1 VSNETVSDEE
11 QPKRPL
17 LRVVRGTPDD
27 AELVALTAVVL
38 SAVSAPKAE
47 SAPQQS
53 SAWADRASALRRTL
67 AHGPGAWRTSGLP
80 R

>member
-1 VSNETVSDEE
+1 VSDTDQE
-11 QPKRPL
+11 PKRPL
-17 LRVVRGTPDD
+17 LRVVRGEPDD

-38 SAVSAPKAE
+38 GMAA
-47 SAPQQS
+47 APQAEPAQPQP

-67 AHGPGAWRTSGLP
+67 PHGPGAWRASGLP

>member
-1 VSNETVSDEE
+1 MSAPMSDE
-11 QPKRPL
+11 PKRPL

-38 SAVSAPKAE
+38 GLASATEPEPAKQE
-47 SAPQQS
+47 R
-53 SAWADRASALRRTL
+53 SAWADHEAALRRTL
-67 AHGPGAWRTSGLP
+67 PHGPGAWRASGLP

>member
-1 VSNETVSDEE
+1 MSAED

-17 LRVVRGTPDD
+17 LRVVRGEPDD

-38 SAVSAPKAE
+38 GLASTPRPAPARPE
-47 SAPQQS
+47 P
-53 SAWADRASALRRTL
+53 SAWADRTSALRRTL
-67 AHGPGAWRTSGLP
+67 PHGPGAWRASGLP